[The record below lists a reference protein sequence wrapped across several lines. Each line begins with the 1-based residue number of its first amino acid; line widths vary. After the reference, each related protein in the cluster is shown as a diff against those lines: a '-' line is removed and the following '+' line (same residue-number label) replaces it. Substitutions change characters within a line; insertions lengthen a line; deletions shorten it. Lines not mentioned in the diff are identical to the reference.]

1 MVRTWPDYQ
10 DRTAFLCNLLLAT
23 PQRMDVITNKNARV
37 LLVPAVIYFSL
48 IPILPSFLSPK
59 SALYSDDDDDD
70 DDESSSS

>member
-1 MVRTWPDYQ
+1 
-10 DRTAFLCNLLLAT
+10 
-23 PQRMDVITNKNARV
+23 MDVITNKNARV